1 MFCHIDLILPA
12 EAYDAVHEQ
21 LASTLK
27 HPRYCKVTM
36 TLGDVLMLSEGK
48 TTAGTLFTLHEGIL
62 TIYFDKETYERAGL
76 VGKPY
81 GAKGGRGSRPR
92 WVSYN
97 LREPTMLRG
106 KKGFDRLIYAC
117 KNVLNQPKT
126 WLFCNNEESTPSPDP
141 LQQFFPTTFT
151 SSPGISRNITV
162 LQPNLDVDPEV
173 LASSDRDGLEYFATD
188 CYEWVSLIRLGSPR
202 VEQNDSIDP
211 YLSRYCVPGDANS
224 KAKVCKL
231 SWQGFISAQWLRSLL
246 LDILVTCPS
255 GAWFSL
261 SATSFSRSI
270 PGNSNDLTIL
280 RPSAAAGKYL
290 MWETKSS
297 E

>member
-1 MFCHIDLILPA
+1 
-12 EAYDAVHEQ
+12 
-21 LASTLK
+21 
-27 HPRYCKVTM
+27 
-36 TLGDVLMLSEGK
+36 
-48 TTAGTLFTLHEGIL
+48 
-62 TIYFDKETYERAGL
+62 
-76 VGKPY
+76 
-81 GAKGGRGSRPR
+81 
-92 WVSYN
+92 
-97 LREPTMLRG
+97 MLRG
-106 KKGFDRLIYAC
+106 KKGFDRLIFAC

-151 SSPGISRNITV
+151 SSPGISRDITV

-173 LASSDRDGLEYFATD
+173 LASSDREGLEYFATD

-211 YLSRYCVPGDANS
+211 YLSRYSVPGDANS

-261 SATSFSRSI
+261 NATSFSRSV